1 MTTAGRGLVR
11 IVPGAVAV
19 LVLALSACGSGGTT
33 TGSASGTNTA
43 SSNGSEASA
52 DAVAWADKVCKSVE
66 SEVGTLTKKPNIDT
80 STPETAKAGLVSFL
94 DNLGT
99 ALDRLIG
106 GIKGA
111 GDPPVPNGKQ
121 AAEETTKVFEEA
133 KKTLQDAKTQLANTR
148 MDDPAAAKQ
157 AFTEVANK
165 MTSLG
170 DLDARRT
177 VDDVPELKDAFEKAP
192 TCKKLDQKDSSSSAT
207 PTSTS

>member
-1 MTTAGRGLVR
+1 MKATGRGFARL
-11 IVPGAVAV
+11 VPGATAT

-33 TGSASGTNTA
+33 AGSASGTTAA
-43 SSNGSEASA
+43 SSTGSEASG
-52 DAVAWADKVCKSVE
+52 DAVAWADKVCESVQ
-66 SEVGTLTKKPNIDT
+66 SEVGSLTQKPNIDT
-80 STPETAKAGLVSFL
+80 STPESAKAGLISFM

-121 AAEETTKVFEEA
+121 AAEETTKMFEEA
-133 KKTLQDAKTQLANTR
+133 KKTLQDAKAQLAQTP

-157 AFTEVANK
+157 AFVDVANK

-177 VDDVPELKDAFEKAP
+177 LDDVPQLKDAFNKAP
-192 TCKKLDQKDSSSSAT
+192 ACQKLDRKSSSSSSA

>member
-1 MTTAGRGLVR
+1 MKATGRGLAR
-11 IVPGAVAV
+11 LVPGTTA

-33 TGSASGTNTA
+33 TGSASGTTAA
-43 SSNGSEASA
+43 SSSGSEASG
-52 DAVAWADKVCKSVE
+52 DAVAWADKVCKSVQ
-66 SEVGTLTKKPNIDT
+66 SEVGSLTQKPNIDT
-80 STPETAKAGLVSFL
+80 STPESLKASLISYM

-121 AAEETTKVFEEA
+121 AAEETTKVFDEA
-133 KKTLQDAKTQLANTR
+133 KKTLQDAKVQLAQTP

-157 AFTEVANK
+157 AFVDVANK
-165 MTSLG
+165 LTSLG

-177 VDDVPELKDAFEKAP
+177 LDDVPQLKDAFNKAP
-192 TCKKLDQKDSSSSAT
+192 TCQKLDQNSSSSPSA